1 MRCVCECV
9 YWVWDQGRSNIWW
22 TTLLQ
27 ALVKKTSK
35 QSGEASRR
43 DRLFFII
50 WIHNFFFPSLL
61 FFFRE
66 LRTTENTW
74 LSCQRLRCLNTSI
87 VCAFFLIGSIG
98 IFPER
103 WLLENWTRRSETVLD
118 WHPVATLSHT
128 MAVLLT
134 QSAGN
139 KNEYSKASHS
149 FLSMKKGLSSLSP
162 FFFFFFS
169 LPSLSPSLSIHNIS
183 PLHAPHTH
191 TPFVPWKAMHVCSQ
205 LSSQLSS
212 NFSLFYV
219 YFECQI
225 DHRLVTSGVQYNAN
239 DTGPERIFSQKRR

>member
-1 MRCVCECV
+1 MNDLAAGPREE
-9 YWVWDQGRSNIWW
+9 NE
-22 TTLLQ
+22 Q
-27 ALVKKTSK
+27 AKWR
-35 QSGEASRR
+35 GEPPGPSF
-43 DRLFFII
+43 FFII
-50 WIHNFFFPSLL
+50 WIHNFFFFPSLL

-128 MAVLLT
+128 MVVLLT

-162 FFFFFFS
+162 FSFFFS
-169 LPSLSPSLSIHNIS
+169 LSSFSVSFSLYTQHIS
-183 PLHAPHTH
+183 SSRSTHTH